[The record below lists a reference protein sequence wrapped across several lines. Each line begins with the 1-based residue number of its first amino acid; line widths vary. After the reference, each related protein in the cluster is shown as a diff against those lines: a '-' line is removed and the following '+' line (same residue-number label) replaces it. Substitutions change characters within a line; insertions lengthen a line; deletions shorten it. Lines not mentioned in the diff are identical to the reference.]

1 MKLTIT
7 ATDKPK
13 EQEFHYELEISNKQ
27 VITTTICTTLI
38 ICSAIW
44 TKVSFKSTIAVSHL

>member
-27 VITTTICTTLI
+27 VHNDHLHY
-38 ICSAIW
+38 SHHL
-44 TKVSFKSTIAVSHL
+44 FSHLDQSIL

>member
-27 VITTTICTTLI
+27 VITTP
-38 ICSAIW
+38 SALLSSSAQPSGS
-44 TKVSFKSTIAVSHL
+44 KHPLNQL

>member
-44 TKVSFKSTIAVSHL
+44 TKASFKSTIAVSHL